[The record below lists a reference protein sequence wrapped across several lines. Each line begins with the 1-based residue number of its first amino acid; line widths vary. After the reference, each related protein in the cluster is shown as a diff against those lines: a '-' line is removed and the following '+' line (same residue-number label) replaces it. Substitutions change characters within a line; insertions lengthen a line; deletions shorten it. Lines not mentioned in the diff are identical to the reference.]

1 MFLEKKTLH
10 KIWLNPGL
18 KLTAPFEQSVFIWY
32 GTGKIS
38 GAPNV
43 NFRKISQCSED
54 DLRSIIFRNTCKI
67 SSLPVSPWI
76 FEHFKN
82 VIIAHF

>member
-1 MFLEKKTLH
+1 MFRLRLELH
-10 KIWLNPGL
+10 VLREENPL

-54 DLRSIIFRNTCKI
+54 DF
-67 SSLPVSPWI
+67 W
-76 FEHFKN
+76 EHFSKIVKFLPCLSLLGFSN
-82 VIIAHF
+82 ISK

>member
-54 DLRSIIFRNTCKI
+54 DF
-67 SSLPVSPWI
+67 W
-76 FEHFKN
+76 EHFSKI
-82 VIIAHF
+82 VKFLTDFFPKKVT